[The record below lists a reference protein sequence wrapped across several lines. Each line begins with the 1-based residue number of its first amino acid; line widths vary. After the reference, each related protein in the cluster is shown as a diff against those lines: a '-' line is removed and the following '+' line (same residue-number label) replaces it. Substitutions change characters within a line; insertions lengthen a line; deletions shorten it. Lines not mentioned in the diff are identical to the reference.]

1 MINNGKSAT
10 STPSMIEPTKRN
22 ATTSTRDLCT
32 YRQVAITKQ
41 QFIIFMYTLKLLHII
56 FMYKFNGFS
65 FILTERNI
73 NRASIFAWHF
83 ATETK
88 EKLHLVTI
96 FNSYNRYITNR
107 ISSEA
112 PRRLVSLPRTG
123 RQRAAHA
130 LILSKLKI

>member
-41 QFIIFMYTLKLLHII
+41 QFITFMYILKLSHI

-73 NRASIFAWHF
+73 NRTSVFAWHF

-107 ISSEA
+107 ISGETA
-112 PRRLVSLPRTG
+112 LRLVSLPWTG
-123 RQRAAHA
+123 RQRTAHA
-130 LILSKLKI
+130 SILSKLKI